1 MFVFMWID
9 DVEKLPKTPRNKTG
23 NHHAI
28 QSTLTKWDKYGQV
41 ISINMPPFFGDLP
54 RHPLGDQGRARQE
67 PQHSVPWAVRSV
79 LLEQDLVLLNLSI
92 SMALL

>member
-1 MFVFMWID
+1 MMW
-9 DVEKLPKTPRNKTG
+9 RNFQKHPETKREING